1 MLGLA
6 AEDDTAPSGANQL
19 LEARDARQPPRAVDK
34 FRRDRSRVLFSQ
46 SLNRQQS
53 PQLRNTTDRTT
64 VQLGRRVRWLGPAR

>member
-46 SLNRQQS
+46 SLNR
-53 PQLRNTTDRTT
+53 
-64 VQLGRRVRWLGPAR
+64 